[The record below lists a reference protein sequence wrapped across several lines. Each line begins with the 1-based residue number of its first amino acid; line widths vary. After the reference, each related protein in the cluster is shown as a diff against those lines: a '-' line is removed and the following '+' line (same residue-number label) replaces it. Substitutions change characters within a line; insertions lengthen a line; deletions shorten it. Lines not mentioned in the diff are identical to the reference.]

1 MYVIR
6 SKLTIKAPEQCQKH
20 RYGVFVDFTH
30 CSGVSI
36 VDFEQANISWVRS
49 LHDILK
55 TLQNGIKRTWS

>member
-1 MYVIR
+1 M
-6 SKLTIKAPEQCQKH
+6 SKH

-55 TLQNGIKRTWS
+55 TLQNDIKRTWS